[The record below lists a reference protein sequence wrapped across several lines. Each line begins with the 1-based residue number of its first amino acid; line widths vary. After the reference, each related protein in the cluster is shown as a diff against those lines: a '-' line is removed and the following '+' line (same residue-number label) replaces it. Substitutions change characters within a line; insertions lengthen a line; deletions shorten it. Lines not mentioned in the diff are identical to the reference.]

1 MILFI
6 ESHVIADLEEVYK
19 MQLTQF
25 TDYSLRVL
33 IYLARMPAPGV
44 ATVSDIARHY
54 AVSRNH
60 LVKVV
65 HNLATHG
72 FIQTTRGKG
81 GGMQLA
87 RPARMIGVGEVVRV
101 TEPNMNLVE
110 CFDPKLNQCRIVRG
124 CFLKAILHE
133 ARRSFMQVL
142 DQYTLADAASV
153 NTLAPNESVEL
164 GESASEVAGP
174 DGGR

>member
-1 MILFI
+1 
-6 ESHVIADLEEVYK
+6 

-33 IYLARMPAPGV
+33 IHLARLPTPGV

-110 CFDPKLNQCRIVRG
+110 CFDPKLNECRIVRG
-124 CFLKAILHE
+124 CYLKAILHE

-142 DQYTLADAASV
+142 DHYTLADAAGV
-153 NTLAPNESVEL
+153 DALVTNESVASSER
-164 GESASEVAGP
+164 ASEVAGS
-174 DGGR
+174 GGGK

>member
-1 MILFI
+1 
-6 ESHVIADLEEVYK
+6 

-33 IYLARMPAPGV
+33 IYLARLPEPGM
-44 ATVSDIARHY
+44 ATVPEIAEHY
-54 AVSRNH
+54 GISRNH

-65 HNLATHG
+65 NNLATHG
-72 FIQTTRGKG
+72 FIMTTRGKG

-87 RPARMIGVGEVVRV
+87 RPARTIGVGEVVRL

-110 CFDPKLNQCRIVRG
+110 CFDLKASQCRIVRG

-133 ARRSFMQVL
+133 ARRSFLATL
-142 DQYTLADAASV
+142 DRYTLADAARTGLEAESQL
-153 NTLAPNESVEL
+153 LAADEAVS
-164 GESASEVAGP
+164 SAVAEAAAPSEIPTARVRTA
-174 DGGR
+174 RINRR

>member
-1 MILFI
+1 
-6 ESHVIADLEEVYK
+6 

-33 IYLARMPAPGV
+33 IYLARLPAPGV
-44 ATVSDIARHY
+44 ATVSDIACHH
-54 AVSRNH
+54 AVSRHH

-65 HNLATHG
+65 HNLASHG

-110 CFDPKLNQCRIVRG
+110 CFDPKVNLCRIVRG
-124 CFLKAILHE
+124 CFLKAILYE

-142 DQYTLADAASV
+142 DQYTLADAASLDAFL
-153 NTLAPNESVEL
+153 TI
-164 GESASEVAGP
+164 ESAKVGDGTSELVGANGEE
-174 DGGR
+174 